1 MLEGSSRTKFASIGA
16 LLVLTLSAGCGG
28 KDIYSAPTTLT
39 LSDTSFDFGA
49 NLVGN
54 TLTQTVVKVTNS
66 GNYAAIL
73 LPSLTGDPSFSIVA
87 NRSCGVQLAAS
98 ASCNVV
104 VSYLPTSASSPA
116 AQRATLNL
124 NPGNVTA
131 GMSVT
136 VTLTGT
142 STGMAMGQVT
152 STSNPQVAQYTIT
165 PPFPGTVTVSFGTTT
180 GYGLQTSTQAIPPG
194 GGPVSFYVAGMRA
207 NTLYHMQASMQFD
220 NGLSATDTD
229 HTFTTTSY
237 PAYAIPPITT
247 TTIAGQTPQPGIEI
261 LNPIDYPIAQ
271 VLATDLSGNVIWA
284 YTPSDATPPSSTY
297 APRQLANGDFLV
309 LIGVPSTDPLTQEI
323 PSTALIAVREINL
336 AGNTV
341 KEITMAQ
348 LNSALAA
355 HPEVYPNPL
364 TLQTFHHDATPLPN
378 GHWLVLA
385 NTLKSVVLN
394 GATTPTTVLGDVIV
408 DLDTNLNPVWVWNEF
423 DHLDVNRHPEN
434 FPDWTHTNAAVYS
447 KDDGNLLVSMRHQN
461 WIVKVDYADGVGTGN
476 ILWRLGYQGDFA
488 LEGGTDPTDWFSG
501 QHWPNFTTAN
511 TTGTFGLAVM
521 DNGDFRTY
529 PSTSTCATTSPE
541 PASCFYTTVPILQL
555 DESAKTAK
563 LVFHQILPVSL
574 YNSFGGNA
582 EELANGNIEYDL
594 CGVGSSSQVFEVT
607 DQSTPQTVW
616 NMSVTGYNAY
626 RAYRDRKSVV

>member
-1 MLEGSSRTKFASIGA
+1 MLLA
-16 LLVLTLSAGCGG
+16 LTLSAGCGG
-28 KDIYSAPTTLT
+28 NDIYSAPTTLT

-49 NLVGN
+49 DLVGN

-66 GNYAAIL
+66 GNYAAIF
-73 LPSLTGDPSFSIVA
+73 LPTLTGDPSFSIVA
-87 NRSCGVQLAAS
+87 NQSCGVQLAAS

-104 VSYLPTSASSPA
+104 ISYLPTSASSPA

-131 GMSVT
+131 GTSGT

-142 STGMAMGQVT
+142 SASMAVGQVI
-152 STSNPQVAQYTIT
+152 STSNPQVAQYTIN

-229 HTFTTTSY
+229 HTFMTTSY
-237 PAYAIPPITT
+237 PPNLISPISATT
-247 TTIAGQTPQPGIEI
+247 TAGQTPQPGIEMVN
-261 LNPIDYPIAQ
+261 LLASSAAQ
-271 VLATDLSGNVIWA
+271 VLAIDLSGNVLWA
-284 YTPSDATPPSSTY
+284 YTPSDVQSPSSIET
-297 APRQLANGDFLV
+297 PKQLPNGDFIV
-309 LIGVPSTDPLTQEI
+309 LIGVSSTYPLNSGPV
-323 PSTALIAVREINL
+323 PSTALNAVREFDL

-341 KEITMAQ
+341 REITMAQ

-364 TLQTFHHDATPLPN
+364 TLQTFHHDVTPLPN

-394 GATTPTTVLGDVIV
+394 GTTTTTTVLGDVIV

-423 DHLDVNRHPEN
+423 DHLDVNRHPAN
-434 FPDWTHTNAAVYS
+434 FPDWTHTNAVVYS

-461 WIVKVDYADGVGTGN
+461 WIVKVDYTDGAGTGN

-488 LEGGTDPTDWFSG
+488 LEGGTDPADWFSG

-511 TTGTFGLAVM
+511 TTGTFGLVVM

-541 PASCFYTTVPILQL
+541 PASCLYTTVPILQL

-563 LVFHQILPVSL
+563 LAFHQILPVSL

-594 CGVGSSSQVFEVT
+594 CGVAGPSSQVFEVT
-607 DQSTPQTVW
+607 DQSTPQAVW
-616 NMSVTGYNAY
+616 NMTVTGNNAY
-626 RAYRDRKSVV
+626 RAYRLPSLYPGVQW